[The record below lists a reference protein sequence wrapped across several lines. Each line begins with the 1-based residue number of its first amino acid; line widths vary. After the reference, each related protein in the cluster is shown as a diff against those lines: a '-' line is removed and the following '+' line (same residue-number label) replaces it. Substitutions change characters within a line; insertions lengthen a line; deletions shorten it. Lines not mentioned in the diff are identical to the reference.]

1 MIWES
6 YVTLFSDVEPNFNIL
21 GPARQYVKSDKRLGD
36 WTNLD
41 YSQTLEKDTFPLP
54 ETADREGYYGD
65 DHFSYWASGLLD
77 AKLLVNAAH
86 KHGTDAKAF
95 LDFGCATG
103 RVLRH
108 FPTTWP
114 EIRAFGCDLNRL
126 HVEWCNRY
134 LPDSCTVFQNHS
146 IPSLPL
152 ADGSMDIVSA
162 YSVFTHIEAM
172 ETAWLMEIR
181 RVLKPGGIAWITV
194 HSELTLQDMT
204 PDWPLW
210 EPVYEHPETPT
221 KLDAKRQFAAD
232 RLVLRWHGD
241 RSYSSNTFYKL
252 DYLQRHWSRIM
263 PIVEVRRR
271 CPSFQDVLIM
281 QKQ

>member
-6 YVTLFSDVEPNFNIL
+6 YVTLFSDVEPSFKLL
-21 GPARQYVKSDKRLGD
+21 GPARQYEKADKRLGE
-36 WTNLD
+36 WTRLD
-41 YSQTLEKDTFPLP
+41 YAKALEADIFPLP
-54 ETADREGYYGD
+54 ETDNREGYYGE

-77 AKLLVNAAH
+77 AQLLVDAAG
-86 KHGTDAKAF
+86 KHGCEPTAY
-95 LDFGCATG
+95 LDFGCASG

-108 FPTTWP
+108 FPTKWP
-114 EIRAFGCDLNRL
+114 RISALGCDINRL
-126 HVEWCNRY
+126 HVEWCNSN
-134 LPDSCTVFQNHS
+134 LPRGCVVFQNNS

-152 ADGSMDIVSA
+152 ADMSVDIVSA

-172 ETAWLMEIR
+172 ETSWLMEIR
-181 RVLKPGGIAWITV
+181 RILKPGGIAWITV

-204 PDWPLW
+204 PEWPLW
-210 EPVYEHPETPT
+210 EPVWEHPDSAQ
-221 KLDAKRQFAAD
+221 KLDAKRQFASD
-232 RLVLRWHGD
+232 RLVLRWHGE

-263 PIVEVRRR
+263 PIVELRRR